1 MTHLKVKKIGVIC
14 SIMNEKEAKS
24 QRLMLISKWRSSS
37 RRPLSRERPKTPD
50 IPPDS
55 PTKNAQRNSKTREYL
70 IPIAN
75 ESTGLIEKQPL
86 LLVDDKE

>member
-1 MTHLKVKKIGVIC
+1 
-14 SIMNEKEAKS
+14 MNEKEAKS

-86 LLVDDKE
+86 LLVDDNK